1 MILCTGY
8 QHHFP
13 FMADDL
19 RLKTHNRLWPPGLY
33 KGVMWIDNPQLVYLG
48 MQDQYYTFS
57 MFDAQAWYARDV
69 MLGRIALPAREE
81 MERDSAAWAA
91 REEALRNPIED
102 IDFQTDYCKELS
114 AATDYTIDWD
124 VQCENFKAWEH
135 HKDEDITTYRDHA
148 HISPVTGTRAP
159 VHHTKWWEAL
169 DDSMETFM
177 DTR

>member
-1 MILCTGY
+1 
-8 QHHFP
+8 
-13 FMADDL
+13 
-19 RLKTHNRLWPPGLY
+19 
-33 KGVMWIDNPQLVYLG
+33 
-48 MQDQYYTFS
+48 

-69 MLGRIALPAREE
+69 MLGRITLPPREE

-91 REEALRNPIED
+91 REEALQNPIED

-124 VQCENFKAWEH
+124 VQCDNFKAWEH

-148 HISPVTGTRAP
+148 HVSPVTGTRAP
-159 VHHTKWWEAL
+159 VHHTRWWEAL